1 MSRLDGEKHRE
12 PETSKQA
19 SDNSIFGDASQP
31 VDIRGMQ
38 HRALA
43 SGKHTRA
50 ANRIRSPG
58 LTFSHNLPE
67 ITIPRSRILMV
78 ARRSWFNYGRSGWA
92 LKEFQPSSLS
102 YFSYFSFF
110 FWFRLFTTAATW
122 IRRSSSARNLVYWK
136 IRKLWSM
143 EEMKGALKTF
153 AGWRNLMIVLNY
165 SDGLIL
171 GGKLSCGRL

>member
-19 SDNSIFGDASQP
+19 SDNSIFGGASQP

-110 FWFRLFTTAATW
+110 FLVSFVHDCRYVNTKIVICEKSRLLKNTQTMEYGRDERGVENV
-122 IRRSSSARNLVYWK
+122 RRMEKSDDCF
-136 IRKLWSM
+136 KL
-143 EEMKGALKTF
+143 
-153 AGWRNLMIVLNY
+153 
-165 SDGLIL
+165 
-171 GGKLSCGRL
+171 